1 MLLVMLHPKFD
12 IWLDSSID
20 PSIHYPK
27 FFARLILQPILVKRH
42 IFALIFHC
50 KNGSIWVKMVAIMWK
65 GKHLG
70 IQFSNNFSS
79 PIEYEYPFASNNRT
93 TNIGWL
99 THPNPLTV
107 NLLTHLPQ
115 NWISFT
121 DATQNIFD
129 FLIRINSF
137 GNIILCYTY
146 ILSQLIA

>member
-1 MLLVMLHPKFD
+1 MLLVMLDPKFD

-99 THPNPLTV
+99 YHPNLLTV
-107 NLLTHLPQ
+107 NLPTYPSTPKLNLIWRLPLKD
-115 NWISFT
+115 SFI
-121 DATQNIFD
+121 AHV
-129 FLIRINSF
+129 RR
-137 GNIILCYTY
+137 Y
-146 ILSQLIA
+146 IHRRAL